1 MSALPSR
8 QRTSGIHAAGR
19 TFAALLLL
27 MASPMPWA
35 RGQDKPAG
43 HPKIMFRDVLS
54 EAGIT
59 YHNVSGGTGNDKAW
73 LTATI
78 GCGVAWIDYDL
89 DGDMD
94 LYLINGST
102 HDRQP
107 GKGEPNLL
115 YRNDGDGRFTDVTA
129 QAGVGDRSW
138 GFGVAVGD
146 VDNDGD
152 PDLYI
157 TNLEAN
163 VLYRNNGDGTFSDIT
178 ASAGVAGTGWGSSSA
193 FFDMDGDG
201 DLDLYVGNYIDFSTL
216 SVPRKG
222 TPEADK
228 PYCQFMG
235 IPSVCGPRGLIPA
248 QDILYR
254 NNGDGTFT
262 DVTREAGVFLEIPRY
277 ALGVVATD
285 LDMDG
290 DMDIYVA
297 NDSVSNSLWKNNG
310 DGTFTDTG
318 MISMTA
324 LSGDGKPQAGMGTDA
339 ADFDGDGWIDLVV
352 TNFSHDLNTIYKS
365 VEGRFFLDQSSVIGM
380 GPTAMSLSW
389 GVSFQDFDRDGDLDL
404 FIANGHTYPWVD
416 ESGMGTSF
424 RQRDHLFINQ
434 GGRFKLFSPPVDDGL
449 AQVNSS
455 RGAAFADFDNDGD
468 VDIVVTTMDDSA
480 VLLRNDS
487 TLPGHWLMVQLTG
500 TVSNRDAVGAR
511 VILSAGGSSQL
522 RERKGGG
529 SFVSSSDPR
538 LYFGLGDADQVDK
551 LEIFWPSGQKQVI
564 HDVPVDQILKV
575 TEPRDNP
582 AAPSP

>member
-1 MSALPSR
+1 MSSPPSSPATF
-8 QRTSGIHAAGR
+8 RTRAARR
-19 TFAALLLL
+19 TVSALLLI
-27 MASPMPWA
+27 MAVALPWA
-35 RGQDKPAG
+35 RGQDKPAR
-43 HPKIMFRDVLS
+43 HAKIIFRDVLS

-73 LTATI
+73 LTETI
-78 GCGVAWIDYDL
+78 GCGVAWLDYDL
-89 DGDMD
+89 DGNLD

-115 YRNDGDGRFTDVTA
+115 YHNDGNGRFTDVTS

-152 PDLYI
+152 PDLYV

-163 VLYRNNGDGTFSDIT
+163 VLYRNNGDGTYSDIT
-178 ASAGVAGTGWGSSSA
+178 SAAGVAGTGWGSSSA
-193 FFDMDGDG
+193 FFDMEGDG
-201 DLDLYVGNYIDFSTL
+201 DLDLYVGNYVDFSTET
-216 SVPRKG
+216 VPRKG

-228 PYCQFMG
+228 PHCLFMG
-235 IPSVCGPRGLIPA
+235 LPSVCGPRGLVPA

-262 DVTREAGVFLEIPRY
+262 DVTRAAGVHLGIPRF
-277 ALGVVATD
+277 ALGVVVTD
-285 LDMDG
+285 FDRDG

-310 DGTFTDTG
+310 NGTFTDAG
-318 MISMTA
+318 MMSMSA
-324 LSGDGKPQAGMGTDA
+324 LSADGKPQAGMGTDA
-339 ADFDGDGWIDLVV
+339 ADFDGDGWIDLAV

-365 VEGRFFLDQSSVIGM
+365 AGGRFFLDQSSVIGM
-380 GPTAMSLSW
+380 GPTAMALSW

-404 FIANGHTYPWVD
+404 YIANGHTYPWVD
-416 ESGMGTSF
+416 GSGMGTSF

-434 GGRFKLFSPPVDDGL
+434 DKKFKLLTPSANNGL
-449 AQVNSS
+449 ALEYST

-468 VDIVVTTMDDSA
+468 VDIALTTMDDSA
-480 VLLRNDS
+480 ALLRNDS
-487 TLPGHWLMVQLTG
+487 VAPGHWLMVHLTG

-511 VILSAGGSSQL
+511 VILIAAGISQL

-529 SFVSSSDPR
+529 SFMSSSDPR
-538 LYFGLGDADQVDK
+538 LYFGLGDTAKIDR
-551 LEIFWPSGQKQVI
+551 LEIFWPSGQKQVLTGL
-564 HDVPVDQILKV
+564 PVDQVLQV
-575 TEPRDNP
+575 TEPRDDP
-582 AAPSP
+582 VAQPR